1 MNEDQNNRNPCPFM
15 EDVMPCN
22 FQWGRINGEVFS
34 QQITRSYEEIVKWK
48 RNFFLVPSGKVG
60 KSFIQELARLYQAYA
75 DESPLECISLKAC
88 AVMQCLLFGMSPK
101 VKQRNI

>member
-1 MNEDQNNRNPCPFM
+1 M

-48 RNFFLVPSGKVG
+48 RNVFLVPSGKVG

-75 DESPLECISLKAC
+75 DESPLECIALKAC
-88 AVMQCLLFGMSPK
+88 AVMQCLLLPK
-101 VKQRNI
+101 PHSKSKTKEHIE